1 MKAVLKLIVVVLMA
15 NALWSVGSAY
25 ASLYKFKDSVY
36 AAAMEEGKS
45 VDDLREKILELAST
59 YDLPLTAE
67 TLTIRREVH
76 RTTVEGSFTKPVAV
90 LPGYEYAWPFTVD
103 IDAYVIVP
111 PVKLKDL
118 ASP

>member
-1 MKAVLKLIVVVLMA
+1 MKTLLKLIVMALMA
-15 NALWSVGSAY
+15 NAIWRVGSAY
-25 ASLYKFKDSVY
+25 ASFYKFKDSVY

-45 VDDLREKILELAST
+45 VDELREKILELAST

-76 RTTVEGSFTKPVAV
+76 RTIVEGSYTKRVNV
-90 LPGYEYAWPFTVD
+90 LPGYEYQWPFTVD

-111 PVKLKDL
+111 PVKLNDL